1 MAKDKDVIR
10 RQGEVVEV
18 HNNLM
23 YQVELDDGPEVL
35 CYSSGKMRRYNIRIL
50 TGDRVTVEL
59 TPYDVE
65 KGRIVY
71 RH

>member
-18 HNNLM
+18 YNNMM
-23 YQVELDDGPEVL
+23 YKVELDDGPEVL
-35 CYSSGKMRRYNIRIL
+35 CYSSGKMRRFNIRIL
-50 TGDRVTVEL
+50 GGDRVTVEL

>member
-1 MAKDKDVIR
+1 MAKDDEVIR

-18 HNNLM
+18 LNNMM
-23 YQVELDDGPEVL
+23 YQVQLDDGPEVL

-50 TGDRVTVEL
+50 TGDRVTIEL